1 MGLAARLVQKLVLGN
16 EHMTASLPPRGGPLA
31 GLKVLELG
39 QLIAGPFAA
48 KTLADFG
55 AEVIKIEP
63 PGDAQLG
70 TGGDPLRKWRLLK
83 DGTSVW
89 WQVQSRNKR
98 SLALDLRVAEAQ
110 DIVRQL
116 SADADVVIENFRPGA
131 MEGWGLGPDELL
143 KRNPRLIVLRISGY
157 GQTGPYRDRPGFG
170 VVAEAMSGLRHL
182 TAEPGR
188 VPVRVG
194 VSIGDTLAALHG
206 VIGIL
211 LALQHR
217 HASVS
222 KDAPQGRGQV
232 IDVALYEA
240 VFNCMESLLPE
251 YSAFDAVRGPAGSA
265 LPGIAP
271 SNAYRCM
278 DNGSAAASAG
288 PPQARPAPSG
298 LSAAAPNLP
307 AQVGTARRA
316 DASGIS
322 TSSEPRT
329 AGSVGAY
336 VLIAGNGDSIFKR
349 LMKVIG
355 RDDLAADPALADN
368 AGRVARVDE
377 LDQAIGRWTA
387 QRSVADVLA
396 ALDKAAVP
404 AGRIYTVADIAAD
417 PHYRARGMLDSVQMD
432 DGTLLAVPGIVPK
445 LSVTPGQHRRNA
457 PTLGQDTDA
466 VLRELGLT
474 AAQIQGLKDKGIVS
488 GMTPSAASAT
498 ASLPRSKGATP

>member
-1 MGLAARLVQKLVLGN
+1 MNIPSPSPSAVPSR
-16 EHMTASLPPRGGPLA
+16 GPLS

-63 PGDAQLG
+63 PGNVADG

-98 SLALDLRVAEAQ
+98 SLALDLKSPQAQ
-110 DIVRQL
+110 ELVRQL
-116 SADADVVIENFRPGA
+116 CADTDVLIENFRPGA
-131 MEGWGLGPDELL
+131 MEGWGLAPDDLI
-143 KRNPRLIVLRISGY
+143 KHNPRLIVLRISGY

-170 VVAEAMSGLRHL
+170 VVAEAMGGLRHL

-222 KDAPQGRGQV
+222 PEAPQGRGQV

-251 YSAFDAVRGPAGSA
+251 YSAFGAVRSPAGSA

-271 SNAYRCM
+271 SNAYLCK
-278 DNGSAAASAG
+278 GGASAA
-288 PPQARPAPSG
+288 
-298 LSAAAPNLP
+298 
-307 AQVGTARRA
+307 
-316 DASGIS
+316 
-322 TSSEPRT
+322 
-329 AGSVGAY
+329 SVGAY

-349 LMKVIG
+349 LMRAIG
-355 RDDLAADPALADN
+355 RDDLASDMGLASN
-368 AGRVARVDE
+368 AGRVARVNEIDN
-377 LDQAIGRWTA
+377 AIGLWTG
-387 QRSVADVLA
+387 QHTVEEVLG

-404 AGRIYTVADIAAD
+404 AGKIYTVADIAAD
-417 PHYRARGMLDSVQMD
+417 PHYKARGMLGEVLMD
-432 DGTLLAVPGIVPK
+432 DGSLLAVPGIVPK
-445 LSVTPGQHRRNA
+445 LSVTPGQQHRNA
-457 PTLGQDTDA
+457 PTLGQDTHA

-474 AAQIQGLKDKGIVS
+474 PEQIQGLQDKGIV
-488 GMTPSAASAT
+488 G
-498 ASLPRSKGATP
+498 GANH